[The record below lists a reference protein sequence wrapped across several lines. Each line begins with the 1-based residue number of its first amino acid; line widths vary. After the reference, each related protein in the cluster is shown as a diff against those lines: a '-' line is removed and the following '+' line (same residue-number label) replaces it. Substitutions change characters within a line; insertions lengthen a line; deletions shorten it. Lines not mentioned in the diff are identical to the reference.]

1 MVKLIKFGYFNKKIF
16 LPFGV
21 AIAQILINIM
31 NKTLPE
37 EVKNQPF
44 EMLGASLSQM
54 SISLIPLFK
63 KFRVDSSY
71 LNRKNTNATNKS
83 FRRRS
88 KLLSALH
95 YFVLFLTF
103 GTFLG
108 LNIVLSIQSN
118 IYYHK
123 TKSQQNPHNSGLTSL
138 ESLELVFICL
148 VSWKLLKYKYFIHH
162 IISIIIFM
170 LMCFFIDLLV
180 GKFSE
185 ELDKGALIIS
195 LNITLIILDALDYG
209 YQKYMMEVL
218 YHPYWG
224 ITLTIGLTHFH
235 IFIFILVI
243 CLVKGKDEKDI
254 MMVVNFWDYFN
265 KVDTGIIVAKHILNF
280 FLNFALNLLR
290 TLTIVHLTP
299 DFILLG
305 FTISR
310 IIDIAIDTG
319 RYECFALFPLQ
330 FITLLFYLE
339 IIELNFCSL
348 NKNTRRNI
356 EARFKEEM
364 LLQGANEKN
373 EESLDINSDYTFN
386 IKRQESLMDENE
398 NKNTVEMK
406 TTLL

>member
-1 MVKLIKFGYFNKKIF
+1 MAKLIKFGFYNKKLF

-21 AIAQILINIM
+21 AFLQIILNLMNVVLKEKTKNQIL
-31 NKTLPE
+31 
-37 EVKNQPF
+37 
-44 EMLGASLSQM
+44 EMLGLAFSEM
-54 SISLIPLFK
+54 SISLIPL
-63 KFRVDSSY
+63 
-71 LNRKNTNATNKS
+71 
-83 FRRRS
+83 
-88 KLLSALH
+88 
-95 YFVLFLTF
+95 
-103 GTFLG
+103 
-108 LNIVLSIQSN
+108 LNIYSFKTSTHELQRSRKTIIKDFLILVIIFTLFVGLSIYKSNLSIQ
-118 IYYHK
+118 YYLEK
-123 TKSQQNPHNSGLTSL
+123 KSLSNPHNSGLSSF
-138 ESLELVFICL
+138 ESLELIFIAISSVL
-148 VSWKLLKYKYFIHH
+148 LLKYKYFIHH

-386 IKRQESLMDENE
+386 IKRQESLMDESE
-398 NKNTVEMK
+398 NKNIVEMK

>member
-1 MVKLIKFGYFNKKIF
+1 LVIIFTLFVGLSIYKSNLSSQYYLEKK
-16 LPFGV
+16 
-21 AIAQILINIM
+21 
-31 NKTLPE
+31 
-37 EVKNQPF
+37 
-44 EMLGASLSQM
+44 SLS
-54 SISLIPLFK
+54 
-63 KFRVDSSY
+63 
-71 LNRKNTNATNKS
+71 
-83 FRRRS
+83 
-88 KLLSALH
+88 
-95 YFVLFLTF
+95 
-103 GTFLG
+103 
-108 LNIVLSIQSN
+108 
-118 IYYHK
+118 
-123 TKSQQNPHNSGLTSL
+123 NPHNSGLSSF
-138 ESLELVFICL
+138 ESLELIFITISSVL
-148 VSWKLLKYKYFIHH
+148 LLKYKYFIHH

-265 KVDTGIIVAKHILNF
+265 KVDTRIIVAKHILNF

-373 EESLDINSDYTFN
+373 EESLDINSDYTYYL
-386 IKRQESLMDENE
+386 KRQESLMDENE
-398 NKNTVEMK
+398 NKNIVEMNS
-406 TTLL
+406 TLL